1 MSASFDS
8 YKIFYFVGK
17 YKNITHAAGALFL
30 SQSTVSRAI
39 QSLEADLGCKL
50 MERSQQGIFLTSE
63 GKMLLR
69 HIARAYEEIML
80 GEDRIKRLRSFKNIN
95 VRIGT
100 DNFVFCRFIFPVL
113 KDFQKDFPDVRVEIS
128 SAMTD
133 TPGHIISSLVN
144 DEADVVF
151 SLSPLPDTDSIIS
164 SSLFEYSDVFIAGK
178 NFKSLMGENIRI
190 YDISIENFISLN
202 HGISG
207 SDYLQRF
214 FAMHNLRVESSYQVE
229 DFRHLF
235 DMVNSGMGLA
245 LVPAPL
251 PDTLVGY
258 ENIFTVKT
266 NLHFP
271 KRSICVSTAKNAPQN
286 PARDELVRRIKKEM
300 QNFLYR

>member
-50 MERSQQGIFLTSE
+50 MERSQQGIFLTAE
-63 GKMLLR
+63 GEMLFR
-69 HIARAYEEIML
+69 HVSRAYEEIIL
-80 GEDRIKRLRSFKNIN
+80 GEDRIKRLRSFKNIS
-95 VRIGT
+95 VRLGA
-100 DNFVFCRFIFPVL
+100 DNFVFCRFILPIL
-113 KDFQKDFPDVRVEIS
+113 RDFQKDFPDVRVEIS
-128 SAMTD
+128 SNMTD
-133 TPGHIISSLVN
+133 SAGHIISSLIN
-144 DEADVVF
+144 DETDAVF
-151 SLSPLPDTDSIIS
+151 SLAPLPDSDSIVS
-164 SSLFEYSDVFIAGK
+164 SALFECNDVFIAGK
-178 NFKSLMGENIRI
+178 NYKSLIGENIRI

-202 HGISG
+202 HGVSG

-229 DFRHLF
+229 DFRHLL
-235 DMVNSGMGLA
+235 DMVNSGMGIA

-251 PDTLVGY
+251 PDTLKEY
-258 ENIFTVKT
+258 ENIFIVKT

-271 KRSICVSTAKNAPQN
+271 KRTICVSTAKNAPQN
-286 PARDELVRRIKKEM
+286 PARDELIKRIKKQM
-300 QNFLYR
+300 QSVLF